1 MNRRDLLRNA
11 AIVGAAALAGRRAF
25 ADEPWSAAPAMTWSN
40 GRILTGLP
48 IGAGDAEIRGGVR
61 VEGGKIV
68 AMGPDVTGGTDLAGA
83 TVWPGTWETGTTIG
97 LADIDLEPSTRDD
110 VETLDAFQPQVR
122 VVDGF
127 NPQSE
132 VLPVLRARG
141 VLGALVLPGGGVV
154 SGQAAWMRTSG
165 ATLADATV
173 MAPAGLVVN
182 LGKAGASDK
191 GPTSRLG
198 VLARLRDVLD
208 ANPDPAAVPPPDKK
222 KHAPV
227 EPPKPPTRA
236 EVLWHDL
243 RGGRLKAL
251 FVADRASD
259 IELALDL
266 ASEYALDAVIIGAAE
281 GWMVARQLADARC
294 GVVLGP
300 VTVQPD
306 SWAHPNARYDNA
318 ALLHAA
324 GVTFGIR
331 IGDPH
336 RTYDLTTEAGIA
348 VAWGLPYAAAVAAIT
363 GNSPAL
369 FGLDQGT
376 LRVGGEASFV
386 VSDGDPLEPRSSV
399 KKVVVLGVDQP
410 LVNHQTELYDRFKV
424 LR

>member
-1 MNRRDLLRNA
+1 MNRRDLLRRA
-11 AIVGAAALAGRRAF
+11 AIAGVGALVRPAF
-25 ADEPWSAAPAMTWSN
+25 ADEPWGVAPGQTWSN
-40 GRILTGLP
+40 ARILTGLP
-48 IGAGDAEIRGGVR
+48 GDAEAELRGGIR

-68 AMGPDVTGGTDLAGA
+68 AIGPDVTGGVDLAGA
-83 TVWPGTWETGTTIG
+83 TLWPGTWETGTTAG
-97 LADIDLEPSTRDD
+97 LADIDLEASTKDD

-122 VVDGF
+122 AVDGF

-141 VLGALVLPGGGVV
+141 VMGALVVPGGGVV
-154 SGQAAWMRTSG
+154 SGQAAWMRTTG

-173 MAPAGLVVN
+173 LAPAGLVVN

-208 ANPDPAAVPPPDKK
+208 ANPDPAPAAPAGKK
-222 KHAPV
+222 KQAPA

-236 EVLWHDL
+236 EALWHDL
-243 RGGRLKAL
+243 RGRRLKAL
-251 FVADRASD
+251 FFADRASD

-266 ASEYALDAVIIGAAE
+266 ASEYALDAVILGAAE
-281 GWMVARQLADARC
+281 GWMVARQLADAGC

-300 VTVQPD
+300 ITVQSD
-306 SWAHPNARYDNA
+306 SWAHPHARYDNA

-324 GVTFGIR
+324 GVTLGIR
-331 IGDPH
+331 IGDAH

-348 VAWGLPYAAAVAAIT
+348 VAWGLPYSVAIAAIT
-363 GNSPAL
+363 GNAPGL
-369 FGLDQGT
+369 FGLQQGT

-399 KKVVVLGVDQP
+399 KQVVVQGVDQP
-410 LVNHQTELYDRFKV
+410 LVSHQSELYDRFKV

>member
-1 MNRRDLLRNA
+1 MLRNA
-11 AIVGAAALAGRRAF
+11 AIVGAAALARRPAF
-25 ADEPWSAAPAMTWSN
+25 ADEPWGGGAAQTWSN
-40 GRILTGLP
+40 ARILTGVS
-48 IGAGDAEIRGGVR
+48 AGSGRTELRGGVR
-61 VEGGKIV
+61 VEGGVIV
-68 AMGPDVTGGTDLAGA
+68 AMGADVTGGTDLGGA
-83 TVWPGTWETGTTIG
+83 TVWPGTWETGSTAG
-97 LADIDLEPSTRDD
+97 LADIDLEASTKDD

-122 VVDGF
+122 AVDGF

-141 VLGALVLPGGGVV
+141 VMGALVVPGGGVV
-154 SGQAAWMRTSG
+154 SGQAAWMRTTG

-208 ANPDPAAVPPPDKK
+208 ANPDPAAAPPPDKK

-281 GWMVARQLADARC
+281 GWMVARQLKDSGC

-306 SWAHPNARYDNA
+306 SWAHPHARYDNA

-331 IGDPH
+331 IGDAH

-348 VAWGLPYAAAVAAIT
+348 VAWGLPYATAIAAIT
-363 GNSPAL
+363 GNAPGL
-369 FGLDQGT
+369 FGLQQGT
-376 LRVGGEASFV
+376 LRVGGEATFV

-399 KKVVVLGVDQP
+399 KQVLVQGVDQP
-410 LVNHQTELYDRFKV
+410 LVNHQTELYDRFRV
-424 LR
+424 LK

>member
-1 MNRRDLLRNA
+1 MLRNA
-11 AIVGAAALAGRRAF
+11 AIVGAAALARRPAF
-25 ADEPWSAAPAMTWSN
+25 ADEPWGGGAAQTWSN
-40 GRILTGLP
+40 ARILTGVS
-48 IGAGDAEIRGGVR
+48 AGSGRTELRGGVR
-61 VEGGKIV
+61 VEGGVIV
-68 AMGPDVTGGTDLAGA
+68 AMGADVTGGTDLGGA
-83 TVWPGTWETGTTIG
+83 TVWPGTWETGSTAG
-97 LADIDLEPSTRDD
+97 LADIDLEASTKDD

-122 VVDGF
+122 AVDGF
-127 NPQSE
+127 NPQS
-132 VLPVLRARG
+132 
-141 VLGALVLPGGGVV
+141 GVV
-154 SGQAAWMRTSG
+154 SGQAAWMRTTG

-208 ANPDPAAVPPPDKK
+208 ANPDPAAAPPPDKK

-281 GWMVARQLADARC
+281 GWMVARQLKDSGC

-306 SWAHPNARYDNA
+306 SWAHPHARYDNA

-331 IGDPH
+331 IGDAH

-348 VAWGLPYAAAVAAIT
+348 VAWGLPYATAIAAIT
-363 GNSPAL
+363 GNAPGL
-369 FGLDQGT
+369 FGLQQGT
-376 LRVGGEASFV
+376 LRVGGEATFV

-399 KKVVVLGVDQP
+399 KQVLVQGVDQP
-410 LVNHQTELYDRFKV
+410 LVNHQTELYDRFRV
-424 LR
+424 LK